1 MQNSLQIMQT
11 TQALLDF
18 LRAHRMS
25 EVAVAVLGD
34 VVLDR
39 YLFGATSR
47 VSREAPIPV
56 VVCGAET
63 DNLGGA
69 GNVAANLRGLGC
81 RVLLSGTV
89 GNDPGAERVR
99 AHLQEW
105 NIEAELLARPGP
117 TLTKTRLLCGG
128 QQVARFDHET
138 VTPLTD
144 AQMERALRFLDHAA
158 AEGAGALILSDYGLG
173 FCTDGLC
180 TAAIARAKARGIPVF
195 VDPRG
200 SDWSKYRGADVAT
213 PNLGELAAVQGSPI
227 SNEDDSVVSAGRE
240 VRRRYGIGR
249 LLVTRSSKGMSLLG
263 DEPLHIPARPVE
275 VFDVS
280 GAGDTVI
287 AVLAAFSAAGFD
299 MEPAARMAN
308 EAAQFVVTRSGT
320 YPVSAQELLD
330 DCAREARQTSP
341 IVGASEATT
350 MVRVWQGEGLRV
362 VFTNGCFDVLHAGH
376 LDSLRRARALGDRL
390 VVGLNSDRS
399 VRALKGPSRPVNTE
413 GNRALLL
420 AALRPV
426 DLVVVFDEDTPAA
439 LLSGLRPD
447 VLAKGGD
454 YRAEDLPGR
463 EFVGEVVILPLVEGL
478 STTGTLERGA
488 PPGSMGKRTVTPD
501 LVLKRAYDATDPSD
515 GCRVLVDRLWPRGV
529 SKEALKVERWWKE
542 IAPSTQLRQEFAHK
556 EDRFAEFAEHYRGE
570 LNANPMGSEFL
581 GWIRERLS
589 EGRVSLIYAAK
600 DTAHNQAVVLR
611 GWILERL

>member
-1 MQNSLQIMQT
+1 MQNSLQT

-18 LRAHRMS
+18 LRSHRTS

-99 AHLQEW
+99 AHLQKL

-158 AEGAGALILSDYGLG
+158 AERAGALILSDYGLG

-180 TAAIARAKARGIPVF
+180 TAAIARAKARGILVF

-227 SNEDDSVVSAGRE
+227 SNKDDSVASAGRE
-240 VRRRYGIGR
+240 IQRRY
-249 LLVTRSSKGMSLLG
+249 VKSK
-263 DEPLHIPARPVE
+263 
-275 VFDVS
+275 
-280 GAGDTVI
+280 
-287 AVLAAFSAAGFD
+287 VL
-299 MEPAARMAN
+299 
-308 EAAQFVVTRSGT
+308 
-320 YPVSAQELLD
+320 
-330 DCAREARQTSP
+330 
-341 IVGASEATT
+341 
-350 MVRVWQGEGLRV
+350 
-362 VFTNGCFDVLHAGH
+362 
-376 LDSLRRARALGDRL
+376 
-390 VVGLNSDRS
+390 
-399 VRALKGPSRPVNTE
+399 
-413 GNRALLL
+413 
-420 AALRPV
+420 
-426 DLVVVFDEDTPAA
+426 
-439 LLSGLRPD
+439 
-447 VLAKGGD
+447 
-454 YRAEDLPGR
+454 
-463 EFVGEVVILPLVEGL
+463 
-478 STTGTLERGA
+478 
-488 PPGSMGKRTVTPD
+488 
-501 LVLKRAYDATDPSD
+501 
-515 GCRVLVDRLWPRGV
+515 
-529 SKEALKVERWWKE
+529 
-542 IAPSTQLRQEFAHK
+542 
-556 EDRFAEFAEHYRGE
+556 
-570 LNANPMGSEFL
+570 
-581 GWIRERLS
+581 
-589 EGRVSLIYAAK
+589 
-600 DTAHNQAVVLR
+600 
-611 GWILERL
+611 